1 MIKNYTLEEI
11 EEKHNIT
18 FPIKWKNFYKKNYYT
33 ESIINI
39 NELGTSYPFGP
50 YDWMC
55 ISAEDI
61 LKHLK
66 GYTMKKDIRLVNHTL
81 CVLERLK
88 EAKNERYVIE
98 KLEDIL
104 EYETSGKYI
113 EGRYENET
121 FIDIAIKGI
130 AMGQYLVLSM
140 TKDGKHFFFRK
151 DGGSNAYDRYHNT
164 QIYKNWNPMLPEL
177 KDRVF
182 NINQIID
189 MLKDEN
195 AISNIL
201 ETYHEGFDIKVD
213 YNELTRD
220 YDNIIYVNNIAKEYN
235 IEFSQ

>member
-1 MIKNYTLEEI
+1 
-11 EEKHNIT
+11 
-18 FPIKWKNFYKKNYYT
+18 
-33 ESIINI
+33 
-39 NELGTSYPFGP
+39 
-50 YDWMC
+50 MC

-88 EAKNERYVIE
+88 EAKIERYVIE